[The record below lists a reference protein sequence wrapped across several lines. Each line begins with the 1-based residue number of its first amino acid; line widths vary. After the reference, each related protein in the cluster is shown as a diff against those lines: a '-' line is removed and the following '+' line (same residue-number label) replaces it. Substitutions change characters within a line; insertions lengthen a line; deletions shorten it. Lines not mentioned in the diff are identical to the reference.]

1 MGALH
6 DYLVK
11 QGLQECEVSA
21 FFLKLKIKAE
31 QPEKEAAWALF
42 VELATRIATQ
52 GLPDDVGIEKRVMA
66 SLYEFFTKAREILVQ
81 RGRLAQDFAVLTL
94 FTLNRVL
101 RPFLAEWHRRTE
113 TDGALDTPEGCL
125 EFRQALRAIQK
136 ELTACAFLLAGAAG
150 LDPDTTAELL
160 ATEGEADGQHLPMP

>member
-66 SLYEFFTKAREILVQ
+66 SLYEFFTKAR
-81 RGRLAQDFAVLTL
+81 
-94 FTLNRVL
+94 
-101 RPFLAEWHRRTE
+101 
-113 TDGALDTPEGCL
+113 
-125 EFRQALRAIQK
+125 
-136 ELTACAFLLAGAAG
+136 
-150 LDPDTTAELL
+150 
-160 ATEGEADGQHLPMP
+160 